1 MQFSSALKLEK
12 QEFLCYNIFNC
23 WGIEI
28 AELQN
33 NNYKKETVQERNLQN
48 TKATNSRREVS
59 AYELRF
65 DYKRRERI
73 FPLRFFIVYGNN
85 SDGNLHR
92 LNEPKNR
99 RFI

>member
-1 MQFSSALKLEK
+1 MRSILQYLYGKTKEQKQLRKEAAQEQKPTRYKMTDHKL
-12 QEFLCYNIFNC
+12 
-23 WGIEI
+23 
-28 AELQN
+28 
-33 NNYKKETVQERNLQN
+33 R
-48 TKATNSRREVS
+48 S
-59 AYELRF
+59 